1 MILLDFYPCDFKLC
15 LEITCCD
22 IICDNKFV
30 FIKRLCR
37 RFNLT
42 LKIHE
47 NKARLLIM
55 LDVDR
60 DNKVNA
66 SRPHEGLVTYI
77 P

>member
-1 MILLDFYPCDFKLC
+1 M
-15 LEITCCD
+15 
-22 IICDNKFV
+22 
-30 FIKRLCR
+30 KRLCR